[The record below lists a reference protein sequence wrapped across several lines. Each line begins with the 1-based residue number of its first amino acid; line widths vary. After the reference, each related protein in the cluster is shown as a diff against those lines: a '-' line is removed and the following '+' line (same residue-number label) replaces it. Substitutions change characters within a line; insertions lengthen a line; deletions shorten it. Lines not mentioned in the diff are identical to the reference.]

1 MADSSV
7 TDALHGQPLV
17 SVVVCTKNGMPY
29 VRDAMAS
36 LAQQTYR
43 PFEVVVQDAQ
53 SSDGT
58 REFLESLEFDRIE
71 VVSEPDAGLGD
82 AYTRAF
88 LRCSGE
94 IVATLD
100 ADNLFPPDAL
110 EHAVAVLRDH
120 PGAAGLYGAMGLIDA
135 HGTSTGLYVPG
146 AFELGPLMRCE
157 LVPPFST
164 GFFVRTVC
172 GDELWCDPSLTMCA
186 DFDLWLRL
194 SSHEIVR
201 TEHVLGR
208 TRHSAKSMTRTPS
221 LYEQF
226 TSEKLAALERHFE
239 RHPEL
244 AEERAEAVAGVYC
257 WAAESLFE
265 LEGAS
270 ERSKTMLERATL
282 AAPGYRRVE
291 KVRRWLDGSLPTPSA
306 STRLSSKWSVHATRL
321 VRSLGR
327 WQRG

>member
-1 MADSSV
+1 M
-7 TDALHGQPLV
+7 TDAQHGQPLV
-17 SVVVCTKNGMPY
+17 SIVVCTKNGMPY
-29 VRDAMAS
+29 VREAMGS
-36 LAQQTYR
+36 LEQQTYR

-58 REFLESLEFDRIE
+58 REFLESLEFDRID

-82 AYTRAF
+82 AYSRAF

-100 ADNLFPPDAL
+100 ADNLIPSDAL
-110 EHAVAVLRDH
+110 ERAVAVLRDH
-120 PGAAGLYGAMGLIDA
+120 PDAGALYGAVDLVDA
-135 HGTSTGLYVPG
+135 GGASIGVFVPS

-172 GDELWCDPSLTMCA
+172 GDELRCDPSLTMCA

-194 SSHEIVR
+194 SPHEIVR

-226 TSEKLAALERHFE
+226 TREKLAALERHFE

-244 AEERAEAVAGVYC
+244 ARERDEAVAGVYC

-270 ERSKTMLERATL
+270 ERSRAMLERAAL
-282 AAPGYRRVE
+282 AAPRYRRVE
-291 KVRRWLDGSLPTPSA
+291 KVRRRLDGSLPTPSA
-306 STRLSSKWSVHATRL
+306 STGRFPRWSVQRTRL
-321 VRSLGR
+321 ARLLRRRRRV
-327 WQRG
+327 

>member
-1 MADSSV
+1 MAASSV
-7 TDALHGQPLV
+7 TDDPHSGPLV

-29 VRDAMAS
+29 IREAMAS
-36 LAQQTYR
+36 LERQTYR
-43 PFEVVVQDAQ
+43 PFEVVAQDAQ

-58 REFLESLEFDRIE
+58 REFLEALPFERLD

-82 AYTRAF
+82 AYNRAF
-88 LRCSGE
+88 PRCSGE

-100 ADNLFPPDAL
+100 ADNLFPEDAL

-120 PGAAGLYGAMGLIDA
+120 PGAAALYGAVGLVDA
-135 HGTSTGLYVPG
+135 DGASIGLFVPS

-164 GFFVRTVC
+164 AFFVRTVC
-172 GDELWCDPSLTMCA
+172 GDELRCDPSLTMCA

-194 SSHEIVR
+194 SPHEIMR
-201 TEHVLGR
+201 TERVLGR

-221 LYEQF
+221 LYEEF
-226 TSEKLAALERHFE
+226 TREKLAALEHHFE
-239 RHPEL
+239 RRPEL
-244 AEERAEAVAGVYC
+244 AQERDEAAAGVYC

-270 ERSKTMLERATL
+270 ERAGLMLERAAL
-282 AAPGYRRVE
+282 AAPSYGRVD
-291 KVRRWLDGSLPTPSA
+291 KVRRRLDGSLSTPSA
-306 STRLSSKWSVHATRL
+306 SARLSSKWSVHATRL
-321 VRSLGR
+321 ARLLSRRQHG
-327 WQRG
+327 